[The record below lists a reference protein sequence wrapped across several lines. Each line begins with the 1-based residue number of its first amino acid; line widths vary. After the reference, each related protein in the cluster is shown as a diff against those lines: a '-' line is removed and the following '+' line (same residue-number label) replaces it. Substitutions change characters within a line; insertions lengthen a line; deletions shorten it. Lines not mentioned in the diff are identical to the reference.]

1 MNNNFHILLD
11 LNGSEL
17 QRDILQVIAAM
28 KLPNSVV
35 SFHASPSKGYF
46 VPMPAN
52 LLIFFPD
59 VSRKGID
66 YYTDKHKDLY
76 PDTKFIYIANNFY
89 YHEKLDILEIPSE
102 RYLKYLTRCL
112 MNQYLDFNKERIT
125 RLIKDSFNNSKSA

>member
-1 MNNNFHILLD
+1 MNSGFHILLD

-17 QRDILQVIAAM
+17 QRDILQVISAM

-46 VPMPAN
+46 IPMPSN
-52 LLIFFPD
+52 LLIFFPE

-66 YYTDKHKDLY
+66 HYSQMHKKLY
-76 PDTKFIYIANNFY
+76 PDTKFIYVANNFY
-89 YHEKLDILEIPSE
+89 YHEKIDVLEIPSE

-112 MNQYLDFNKERIT
+112 MNQYLEFNKQRIT
-125 RLIKDSFNNSKSA
+125 SLIKESFNNSKSA